1 MRAAQSDYDRYFND
15 ARKAELA
22 MNETEPGTQQPYFS
36 NMLQRWRE
44 CRQAQLKLDAA
55 QAVLKRTERDVADK
69 EAGFCQSELVDFI
82 TLKKYARN
90 PLGLANAMAGL
101 PDMAWETSRERCS
114 RIKVEPNFHYQV
126 FLTVSA
132 ISKRRERYPELSMV
146 ELFRQEILKLPRVK
160 LVRISGLLA
169 KEKGTDR
176 IKLPNNIRSYLI
188 ENWPYLK
195 TAIEQTPT
203 AVLHPRQMPFLIL
216 AALTRNLE
224 KPRTPHDLVRADL
237 EKIE

>member
-1 MRAAQSDYDRYFND
+1 M
-15 ARKAELA
+15 
-22 MNETEPGTQQPYFS
+22 
-36 NMLQRWRE
+36 
-44 CRQAQLKLDAA
+44 KLDAE
-55 QAVLKRTERDVADK
+55 QAVLKRMERDVADK

-101 PDMAWETSRERCS
+101 PDMAWETSRGRCS
-114 RIKVEPNFHYQV
+114 KIEAEPNFHYEV
-126 FLTVSA
+126 FLTISA
-132 ISKRRERYPELSMV
+132 MWRRRERYPASSME
-146 ELFRQEILKLPRVK
+146 ELFRQEILKLPRIRLARV
-160 LVRISGLLA
+160 SGLLA
-169 KEKGTDR
+169 QEKGADR
-176 IKLPNNIRSYLI
+176 IKLPNNLRSYLV
-188 ENWPYLK
+188 ESWPYLK

-224 KPRTPHDLVRADL
+224 KPRTPHDIVRADL